1 MKTETRLYDDG
12 TEPDVI
18 RRWCCDGRCNQGR
31 DCPGAPSPA
40 EACTDLG
47 ADDLIDG
54 TKALGIALFLGALV
68 VSVISAI
75 AFIVGY
81 FW

>member
-18 RRWCCDGRCNQGR
+18 RRFCCDGLCRQGR
-31 DCPGAPSPA
+31 DCPGAPAPA

-47 ADDLIDG
+47 SEDTVDDAKSLG
-54 TKALGIALFLGALV
+54 TAILLGLV
-68 VSVISAI
+68 VATIAAISFLA
-75 AFIVGY
+75 GY
-81 FW
+81 FA